1 MTDEERLEFER
12 LKVRVA
18 ELEARQSDVQ
28 SIEAAIKDSAMEKV
42 ARLELAWQLPG
53 WDDEKEVARVMRISS
68 YAVGLICLAA
78 FVVFAVHESTVW
90 LH

>member
-53 WDDEKEVARVMRISS
+53 WDDEKEVARVMRIWS

-78 FVVFAVHESTVW
+78 LVVFAVHESTGW